1 MAAPLR
7 VSTDVRRDALDLTMA
22 LPPGDR
28 FQAHYLPTRR
38 RPSNIDPG
46 GVDTPRLSTTGFQ
59 GGPLS
64 LVYDYR
70 QSVLVELI
78 PRPKFGQTAQ
88 PGREGQEMSFRCV
101 IADDH
106 PAIVDAVCRFVEQE
120 DEIELVG
127 RAVDG
132 ERALRLIADQNPDVA
147 VVDIRMP
154 GVGGVEIARTLND
167 AGSATAVILYTGY
180 AERGLLLEA
189 LDAGARG
196 FLLKE
201 APLDD
206 LIRAIRTVCTGGTYV
221 DPALAALLAGPEAAA
236 RLPTLTK
243 REREVLRLLSDGM
256 RNEQVAVELT
266 ISPLTVRTHVKNA
279 MEKLEADTRTQAVAR
294 ALRESLIT

>member
-1 MAAPLR
+1 MP
-7 VSTDVRRDALDLTMA
+7 
-22 LPPGDR
+22 
-28 FQAHYLPTRR
+28 
-38 RPSNIDPG
+38 
-46 GVDTPRLSTTGFQ
+46 
-59 GGPLS
+59 
-64 LVYDYR
+64 
-70 QSVLVELI
+70 
-78 PRPKFGQTAQ
+78 
-88 PGREGQEMSFRCV
+88 FRCV

-106 PAIVDAVCRFVEQE
+106 PAIVDAVCRFLEQE

-127 RAVDG
+127 RAADG
-132 ERALRLIADQNPDVA
+132 ERALRLIADHAPDVA

-154 GVGGVEIARTLND
+154 QVGGVEIARQLNA
-167 AGSATAVILYTGY
+167 AGSETAVILYTGY

-206 LIRAIRTVCTGGTYV
+206 LMRAIRIVCTGGTYV
-221 DPALAALLAGPEAAA
+221 DPALASLLAGPEAAA

-266 ISPLTVRTHVKNA
+266 ISPLTVRTHVKKA